1 MTAKRVVV
9 GVCGGIAAYK
19 VCDVVS
25 LLYQRGFDVTVLMT
39 EAATKF
45 VTPFTFQTLSHGKVY
60 TTLFDESS
68 YDPSHIYLADNADLL
83 LVAPATADVI
93 AKMAVGIA
101 DDLLTT
107 CVLALKAPLM
117 LAPSM
122 NDNMWS
128 HPTVKANLAAMAARG
143 ALCVAPESGYL
154 ACDRVGTGRLPAPE
168 TIVAAVEAFLGPGP
182 GRTFQKGAKS

>member
-25 LLYQRGFDVTVLMT
+25 LLYQRGFSVTVVMT

-60 TTLFDESS
+60 TTMFDEGS
-68 YDPSHIYLADNADLL
+68 YDPAHIYLADNADLL
-83 LVAPATADVI
+83 LVAPATANVI

-107 CVLALKAPLM
+107 CVLALKAPVM

-122 NDNMWS
+122 NDNMWG
-128 HPTVKANLAAMAARG
+128 HPTVKQNLATLAGRG
-143 ALCVAPESGYL
+143 AMVVSPESGYL

-168 TIVAAVEAFLGPGP
+168 VIVAAVEKFLGPGP
-182 GRTFQKGAKS
+182 GRAFAQGAKS